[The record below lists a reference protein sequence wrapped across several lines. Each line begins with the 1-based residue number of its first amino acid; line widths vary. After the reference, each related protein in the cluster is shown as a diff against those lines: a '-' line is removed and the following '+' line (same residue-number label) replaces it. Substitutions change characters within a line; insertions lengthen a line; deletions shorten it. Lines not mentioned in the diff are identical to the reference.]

1 MKRRVIALVLSVL
14 LVFSAGAV
22 WANAAVTRWTYDNS
36 FLVTLERPHG
46 QAFELLLPE
55 IFGETTVI
63 QKTAGESVDTY
74 KMVVTDAG
82 GDGGDW
88 NDLQQVLLA
97 VHGAVSVERN
107 PYANDYGENNS
118 YITPNQL
125 QITLKVGETT
135 DLQVE
140 DYQLC
145 GNDGYEVIG
154 VEFTLLP
161 DAFDTIEEG
170 GFSDF
175 RIGTFWAVP
184 ADAQKTDGAHAKYT
198 NYHID
203 SILDDWFGDE
213 RKNTRSE
220 TNTYFGIPTFMEED
234 WKSGNSVSGVRSVL
248 DALGCDPRVTAVQP
262 IYRDPYPT
270 GLRPYEWW
278 WMGNTSVA
286 QITAMTNTEE
296 TPDGW
301 TEEPSTNPA
310 DHTECFF
317 HHHTVTVK
325 GVKEGS
331 TVLQVV
337 VADDGIEHITDIT
350 INVVAAPAGD
360 VDGNGKTEAADALMI
375 LKRVVGKITL
385 NETETTAADLNGDGG
400 IGADDA
406 LCVLRLVVGKP
417 AI

>member
-1 MKRRVIALVLSVL
+1 MKRRIMALLLSGL
-14 LVFSAGAV
+14 LALSAGVV

-46 QAFELLLPE
+46 QALEVLLPE

-74 KMVVTDAG
+74 QMVVTDAG
-82 GDGGDW
+82 GGDW
-88 NDLQQVLLA
+88 NDLKQVLLA
-97 VHGAVSVERN
+97 GQGVVSVERN
-107 PYANDYGENNS
+107 PYADDYGEKNS
-118 YITPNQL
+118 F
-125 QITLKVGETT
+125 ITLNKAELTLAVGAT
-135 DLQVE
+135 DTLQVE

-154 VEFTLLP
+154 VEFTLSP
-161 DAFDTIEEG
+161 DACDTIEEG

-175 RIGTFWAVP
+175 RIGTFWGVP
-184 ADAQKTDGAHAKYT
+184 ADAEKTDGTHTKYT

-286 QITAMTNTEE
+286 QITTMTNTEE
-296 TPDGW
+296 LPDW
-301 TEEPSTNPA
+301 TEEPSA
-310 DHTECFF
+310 DPTDHEECFF
-317 HHHTVTVK
+317 HRHTVTVK

-337 VADDGIEHITDIT
+337 VADDGIEHIVDLT

-375 LKRVVGKITL
+375 LKQVVGKITL
-385 NETETTAADLNGDGG
+385 TQAQMTAADLNGDGEV
-400 IGADDA
+400 GAADA
-406 LCVLRLVVGKP
+406 LCVLRIVVGKP
-417 AI
+417 AV